1 MDELK
6 KGIENLYLTSIIY
19 DESKYKEMKKQ
30 NKFDENFFEIL
41 YRYIINN
48 KTFGTINKTIGN
60 RLLEIVNIYRWGIY
74 KKDIKNINKCNIMIN
89 LINDSVDLP
98 NEFQIYLE
106 IQNRGIKTIEQKTLS
121 EKYTEDEKSEIYT
134 TISKDY
140 EIITELIKD
149 QQLYQK
155 SQCYQNLMKST
166 ISISYFLRTIVYLK
180 NTQNEI
186 LENINVKRNIKHTLE
201 QIQTYL
207 EEIKRENLN
216 KLKQRTTEILNEKNP
231 KTTENIL
238 NSIANHL
245 EEKEKKLKEIEKHEK
260 YIEIIYYEIIVNYN
274 SIIQKH
280 NENNS
285 SKNHKKLLKILRKYN

>member
-74 KKDIKNINKCNIMIN
+74 KKDIQNINKCNIMIN

-106 IQNRGIKTIEQKTLS
+106 IQNRGIKTIEQKTLN

-260 YIEIIYYEIIVNYN
+260 YIKIIYYEIIDNYN